1 MNLRGAIDATI
12 GRRLVFRVLL
22 FGIFMLGAIMLT
34 VAAVDRLIVRPRMHN
49 GGAPALTRMIVADA
63 LNHRADPELFT
74 ARLNDIRD
82 RGYVGLSVYR
92 ADDTLVNGGQ
102 RPLPPISPATRAE
115 LIASPTHTAHGACE
129 DKQCDVV
136 AVFDD
141 QNLAMYAVIYPPAPP
156 GAFRHDAAVL
166 FGVVFF
172 LLAIVSIA
180 VARSIARPLEKLGA
194 LSRELGA
201 GNLAVRA
208 DASRR
213 DEFGDL
219 ARAFNDM
226 AERVQKLRHAEK
238 ELLANVSH
246 ELRTPLARM
255 RVVIELATDGDPA
268 KINRYLRDISEDLSE
283 LETLLEEVIDS
294 ARLDAIEGKS
304 VNPYA
309 ATGVRVEVGEL
320 VDEVT
325 KKFRERFGRTIGVK
339 IPDEPISVVAD
350 KVMLRRVIDNFV
362 DNARKYSPEDK
373 PISIEVSTIDEGS
386 RVRVAVVDEG
396 RGISADDLPHV
407 FTSFFRADRS
417 RTRNTGG
424 VGLGLSLARRIVE
437 AHGGQIDLESE
448 LGKGTRIWFDLSVA
462 PQAARVHRVAE
473 IAGL

>member
-1 MNLRGAIDATI
+1 MNLKGAFDATI

-22 FGIFMLGAIMLT
+22 FGIFMLGAISIT
-34 VAAVDRLIVRPRMHN
+34 VGAVDRLIVRPRMQV
-49 GGAPALTRMIVADA
+49 GGAPALTRMLVMQT
-63 LNHRADPELFT
+63 LEQRFADPDKFKN
-74 ARLNDIRD
+74 RLTEIRD
-82 RGYVGLSVYR
+82 HGRVGLSVYNG
-92 ADDTLVNGGQ
+92 DDTLLDGGM
-102 RPLPPISPATRAE
+102 RPLPPISASTRAE
-115 LIASPTHTAHGACE
+115 LVASPTHVAHRAC
-129 DKQCDVV
+129 DDFPCDVV
-136 AVFDD
+136 AIFSGPRLVT
-141 QNLAMYAVIYPPAPP
+141 YAVISPPPPP
-156 GAFRHDAAVL
+156 GAFRHDAGVL
-166 FGVVFF
+166 LGVVFF
-172 LLAIVSIA
+172 LLAVISIP
-180 VARSIARPLEKLGA
+180 VARSIVLPLEKLGA

-213 DEFGDL
+213 DEVGDL

-255 RVVIELATDGDPA
+255 RVVIELASDSDPA
-268 KINRYLRDISEDLSE
+268 KVKRYLRDISEDLSE

-294 ARLDAIEGKS
+294 ARLDLVEGKA

-309 ATGVRVEVGEL
+309 ASGVRVEIGVL

-325 KKFRERFGRTIGVK
+325 ERFRERYGRTIAFK
-339 IPDEPISVVAD
+339 MPDEPINVIAD
-350 KVMLRRVIDNFV
+350 RVMLRRVIDNLV

-373 PISIEVSTIDEGS
+373 PIAIEVSTVGDGA

-437 AHGGQIDLESE
+437 AHGGQIDLSSE

-462 PQAARVHRVAE
+462 PQAV
-473 IAGL
+473 

>member
-1 MNLRGAIDATI
+1 MNFKGAIDATI
-12 GRRLVFRVLL
+12 GRRLVFRVVL
-22 FGIFMLGAIMLT
+22 FGIFLLGTILLT
-34 VAAVDRLIVRPRMHN
+34 VGLVDRVIVRPRIGA
-49 GGAPALTRMIVADA
+49 GGAPALTRMLVASTLVQRSDSTKFS
-63 LNHRADPELFT
+63 NEL
-74 ARLNDIRD
+74 REIRD
-82 RGYVGLSVYR
+82 RGHVGVSVYD
-92 ADDTLVNGGQ
+92 ASDTLLDAG
-102 RPLPPISPATRAE
+102 PHPEPPISADTRAA
-115 LIASPTHTAHGACE
+115 LRASPNHTARVACE
-129 DKQCDVV
+129 DIQCDVV

-141 QNLAMYAVIYPPAPP
+141 QKLVTYAVISPPPPP
-156 GAFRHDAAVL
+156 GAFRRDAGVL

-172 LLAIVSIA
+172 LLAIISIP
-180 VARSIARPLEKLGA
+180 VARSIAAPLEKLGV

-201 GNLAVRA
+201 GNLSVRA

-255 RVVIELATDGDPA
+255 RVVIELANEGDPA
-268 KINRYLRDISEDLSE
+268 KVKKYLRDISEDLSE

-294 ARLDAIEGKS
+294 ARLDLIEGKA

-309 ATGVRVEVGEL
+309 ASGVPVEIGAL

-325 KKFRERFGRTIGVK
+325 NRFRERYGRTVASTM
-339 IPDEPISVVAD
+339 PDQAISVIAD
-350 KVMLRRVIDNFV
+350 KVMLRRVIENFV

-373 PISIEVSTIDEGS
+373 PISIEVRAVDEGA
-386 RVRVAVVDEG
+386 RVRVTVVDEG

-437 AHGGQIDLESE
+437 AHGGRIDLESE

-462 PQAARVHRVAE
+462 KNA
-473 IAGL
+473 

>member
-1 MNLRGAIDATI
+1 MNLKGAIDATI

-22 FGIFMLGAIMLT
+22 FGIFLLGAILLT
-34 VAAVDRLIVRPRMHN
+34 VAAVDRLIIRPHMRD
-49 GGAPALTRMIVADA
+49 GGAPAMTRMLVLDA
-63 LNHRADPELFT
+63 LDHRGDPEAFVK
-74 ARLNDIRD
+74 RLNEIRD
-82 RGYVGLSVYR
+82 RGHVGLSVYR
-92 ADDTLVNGGQ
+92 GDDALVNSGDH
-102 RPLPPISPATRAE
+102 PYPPISSTTRDE
-115 LIASPTHTAHGACE
+115 IISSPTHSARLQCG
-129 DKQCDVV
+129 DKQCDAV
-136 AVFDD
+136 AAFDGP
-141 QNLAMYAVIYPPAPP
+141 NLAMYAVISPPPPP
-156 GAFRHDAAVL
+156 GAFRHDAAIF
-166 FGVVFF
+166 FGVAF
-172 LLAIVSIA
+172 LLLALVSIP

-208 DASRR
+208 DTSRR
-213 DEFGDL
+213 DEVGDL

-255 RVVIELATDGDPA
+255 RVVIELASDGDPA
-268 KINRYLRDISEDLSE
+268 KVKRYLRDISEDLSE

-294 ARLDAIEGKS
+294 ARLDLIEGKS

-309 ATGVRVEVGEL
+309 ATGVPVEIGEL

-325 KKFRERFGRTIGVK
+325 KKFRERFGRTIAVK
-339 IPDEPISVVAD
+339 IPDEAISVVAD

-373 PISIEVSTIDEGS
+373 PISIEVDTIDDGS

-462 PQAARVHRVAE
+462 SRAA
-473 IAGL
+473 

>member
-1 MNLRGAIDATI
+1 MNLKGALDATI

-22 FGIFMLGAIMLT
+22 FGIFLLGAILLT
-34 VAAVDRLIVRPRMHN
+34 VAAVDRLIVRPRMQN
-49 GGAPALTRMIVADA
+49 GGAPAMTRMLVLDA
-63 LNHRADPELFT
+63 LDHRADPQMLT
-74 ARLNDIRD
+74 ARLNEIRD
-82 RGYVGLSVYR
+82 RGHVGLSVYR
-92 ADDTLVNGGQ
+92 ADDTLVNAGN
-102 RPLPPISPATRAE
+102 RPLPTISSETRAQ
-115 LIASPTHTAHGACE
+115 LMASPTHTTRVPCGETQCE
-129 DKQCDVV
+129 VI
-136 AVFDD
+136 AAFDD
-141 QNLAMYAVIYPPAPP
+141 QNLAMYAVVSPPPPP
-156 GAFRHDAAVL
+156 GAFRHDAGIL

-172 LLAIVSIA
+172 LLAIVSIP
-180 VARSIARPLEKLGA
+180 VARSIARPLEKLGV

-255 RVVIELATDGDPA
+255 RVVIELASDGDPA
-268 KINRYLRDISEDLSE
+268 KVKKYLRDISEDLSE

-294 ARLDAIEGKS
+294 ARLDSIEGKS

-309 ATGVRVEVGEL
+309 ASGVRVEIGAL

-325 KKFRERFGRTIGVK
+325 KRFRERYGRTIAVK
-339 IPDEPISVVAD
+339 MPDEAISVIAD
-350 KVMLRRVIDNFV
+350 KVMLRRVIDNLV

-373 PISIEVSTIDEGS
+373 PISIEVDAVDDGS

-462 PQAARVHRVAE
+462 REAA
-473 IAGL
+473 